1 MISKIKSSAV
11 LSGVT
16 IAVLTV
22 GFALSP
28 LNIEFKNGQLGLTNN
43 YAYANSD
50 NSNSE
55 MSSNGMGENAATDQ
69 NNMWDEIKNGIGA
82 LLGNQNFNYDRD
94 NYDDDDDYKNSRSNS
109 RPMTLDGFLDSLR
122 NGATIVEVERSRNE
136 IEIKYSDGW
145 EEKIEY
151 GRYELEAPNGRTI
164 ISRPATQKD
173 LDRLNSAF

>member
-1 MISKIKSSAV
+1 MSSQKKLGTV
-11 LSGVT
+11 LSGVA
-16 IAVLTV
+16 IAALTV

-28 LNIEFKNGQLGLTNN
+28 LSINFKNGQLGFSNN

-55 MSSNGMGENAATDQ
+55 MSSNGMGENDATDQ

-94 NYDDDDDYKNSRSNS
+94 NYDDDDYKNDRSNS
-109 RPMTLDGFLDSLR
+109 RPMNLDDFLSSLR
-122 NGATIVEVERSRNE
+122 NGVTVIEVERSRNE

-145 EEKIEY
+145 EEKIKY

-164 ISRPATQKD
+164 ISRPATQRD
-173 LDRLNSAF
+173 FDRLNSAF